1 MGNRNHQQRNL
12 LQLKVLQMRQY
23 LDLLDDVLS
32 APIRGDRTGI
42 GTHSV
47 FGRQLRFT
55 NLAETFPLVTTKKM
69 FMRGIFHELK
79 WMLMGET
86 NIKYLVDNG
95 VSIWTDWPLKHYNQQ
110 MGMLRQVPTITKT
123 GSQIATKEEFEDA
136 IRSDLGFAQMWG
148 DCGPVY
154 GYQWRKWPVCK
165 LIKNEAK
172 TFQAGGVVIPANE
185 YDYEDTPIDQIANLL
200 NDLQK
205 SPESRRMIV
214 SAWNVADIPAMIPS
228 GLPPCHLLM
237 QFYTREIPHE
247 ARQSITASRNIYPV
261 DSQLSQ
267 VGIPERYLDC
277 QVYIRSD
284 ERLH

>member
-1 MGNRNHQQRNL
+1 
-12 LQLKVLQMRQY
+12 MRQY

-32 APIRGDRTGI
+32 APIRGDRTGT

-154 GYQWRKWPVCK
+154 GYQWRKWPHVYQK
-165 LIKNEAK
+165 DGFTVDSTA
-172 TFQAGGVVIPANE
+172 F
-185 YDYEDTPIDQIANLL
+185 DQIGNLI
-200 NDLQK
+200 NDLRT

-237 QFYTREIPHE
+237 QFYTRPLTIEERLHHIDGLYIDADFDDVFPQTADGMDQCDIP
-247 ARQSITASRNIYPV
+247 S
-261 DSQLSQ
+261 
-267 VGIPERYLDC
+267 RYLDC